1 MHLVNFTNFIKC
13 KVRDK
18 MQENN
23 IGKKI
28 LILGNGFDLAHGLPT
43 SYADF
48 LNFCKCV
55 EYIFDPI
62 TTYIT
67 EKNFD
72 DYLSKN
78 WKPLNEN
85 FQENIKI
92 IKDKLC
98 EEFKNRKEKNED
110 NNKIYTT
117 KNKILNEI
125 HNLIKDNFWVFYFI
139 NISFGQNWIDFE
151 TEIKNIV
158 EPIDKYSNN
167 DLFSNFYD
175 IVTNIKTE
183 KKYHRWNDIECKKE
197 QDKNFT
203 TLFYYLSIK
212 NKIETKIIDNIHTVQ
227 DFRDRIEKDLKQLI
241 RALELYLSVFVEDKD
256 IMNNI
261 KPIEVTNAK
270 IENEK
275 FTFNFEDVDYVINF
289 NYTNTYEKKYNIK
302 NKEIIYVHGK
312 CEKDRTVEY
321 NTPVLGIDKCS
332 ENPKNTIFNG
342 ITKIAQRTKNNIK
355 YEENKILNEIKKI
368 FNISKEIS
376 EIHIFGHSLGIMDS
390 YILKDFLSSE
400 STSII
405 AYCREPEP
413 EKEYERNE
421 KDDREDKIVDLI
433 DKENKEKKF
442 QNQKIKYLYYTT
454 KEITSD
460 NQEAPK

>member
-1 MHLVNFTNFIKC
+1 
-13 KVRDK
+13 
-18 MQENN
+18 MQENK

-43 SYADF
+43 SYKDF
-48 LNFCKCV
+48 LGFCECV
-55 EYIFDPI
+55 ECIFDI
-62 TTYIT
+62 KISNIS
-67 EKNFD
+67 EVDFIN
-72 DYLSKN
+72 YLSKN
-78 WKPLNEN
+78 WKSNK
-85 FQENIKI
+85 ENIQKNIEI
-92 IKDKLC
+92 IQ
-98 EEFKNRKEKNED
+98 
-110 NNKIYTT
+110 
-117 KNKILNEI
+117 NKILEAFKSREEI
-125 HNLIKDNFWVFYFI
+125 DKTNDEIIYKTENKVIDKIYNLIKENFWYLYFQSIYQDIQI
-139 NISFGQNWIDFE
+139 NFGQNWVDFE
-151 TEIKNIV
+151 SEIKYLIKDIDEYSDNDLTADFYNIV
-158 EPIDKYSNN
+158 E
-167 DLFSNFYD
+167 
-175 IVTNIKTE
+175 NIKTE
-183 KKYHRWNDIECKKE
+183 KKSPK
-197 QDKNFT
+197 
-203 TLFYYLSIK
+203 L
-212 NKIETKIIDNIHTVQ
+212 NKIRINKNEVKISKYQPDLSQCKTIQ
-227 DFRDRIEKDLKQLI
+227 DFRDRIEKDLKKLI
-241 RALELYLSVFVEDKD
+241 RALELYFSVFVEDKD
-256 IMNNI
+256 IMDNI
-261 KPIEVTNAK
+261 KPIELANAK
-270 IENEK
+270 IEDEK
-275 FTFNFEDVDYVINF
+275 FIFNFEDVDYVINF

-332 ENPKNTIFNG
+332 ESPKNTIFNG

-390 YILKDFLSSE
+390 YILKDFLSSG